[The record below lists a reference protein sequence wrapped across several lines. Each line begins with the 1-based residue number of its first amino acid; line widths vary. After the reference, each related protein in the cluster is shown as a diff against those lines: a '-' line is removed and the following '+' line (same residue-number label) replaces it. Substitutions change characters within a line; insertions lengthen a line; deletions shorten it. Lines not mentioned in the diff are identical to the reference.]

1 MLGLVVSLLASA
13 VPALPSASLT
23 CPDGPASCDAATV
36 AAVAPAPAPVETPR
50 VYATP
55 AVIDCRGTAV
65 PAVLQT
71 LVGECDGVPRDASY
85 RVSRFPE
92 NEDSGLAMSP
102 ARQARDPRPGASCN
116 GLPPAGGDL
125 TVSSLQAVALFAV
138 PSLVEEARAAGA
150 PEHAFYVRLRPPN
163 RLDRPPRA

>member
-1 MLGLVVSLLASA
+1 MLGLLLSLLASA

-23 CPDGPASCDAATV
+23 CLDGPASCDAAT
-36 AAVAPAPAPVETPR
+36 AATFAPPPAPVEPH

-65 PAVLQT
+65 PTVLQT

-85 RVSRFPE
+85 RVSRYPE
-92 NEDSGLAMSP
+92 NEDSGLAMTP
-102 ARQARDPRPGASCN
+102 ARQARDGGRGASCN
-116 GLPPAGGDL
+116 GLPPTRGGL
-125 TVSSLQAVALFAV
+125 TVSPVQPIALFAV
-138 PSLVEEARAAGA
+138 PAMVANVSDAIA
-150 PEHAFYVRLRPPN
+150 PEHAFHLRLRPRD